1 MDRERGEG
9 SIAEKREEE
18 KRGGECRRGRRE
30 KRGWEG
36 SIGEKGEE
44 ERSGEG
50 DGKKKKGGHRN
61 NSFFQIS

>member
-44 ERSGEG
+44 EW
-50 DGKKKKGGHRN
+50 GGGWKEEKRRT
-61 NSFFQIS
+61 